1 MNRGYLKRGSY
12 HAFLAK
18 KAKKGKKIF
27 FLGPCWTFE
36 FYEKM
41 KIKIFMPDELQTLF
55 IFIYIFIIFIYILY
69 YLYNKKNNKKKI
81 KKKRKIKKGLDF
93 S

>member
-1 MNRGYLKRGSY
+1 MNRGYLKMGSY

-27 FLGPCWTFE
+27 FPGPCWTFE

-69 YLYNKKNNKKKI
+69 YLRYYIIYTIKQSI
-81 KKKRKIKKGLDF
+81 KKKKKKNKK
-93 S
+93 